1 MLTRVEQITYMR
13 DPEGFWLRVKL
24 PNDHIAMTMN
34 FIASMEPDKTYA
46 LELKQHRDRRSL
58 DANSYCWVLIG
69 KLSAALNQPKEQIYR
84 EMIRDIGDNFETV
97 CVKSDALESLCN
109 CWEKHGLGWIT
120 ERFHSKIPGC
130 SNVNLY
136 YGSSEYD
143 TKQMSRLIDAVIAEC
158 KSAGIQTETP
168 EELARMKEEWK

>member
-1 MLTRVEQITYMR
+1 MQSKVEQIRYMR
-13 DPEGFWLRVKL
+13 DDEGFWLRIRI
-24 PNDHIAMTMN
+24 PHDHIAMTMN
-34 FIASMEPDKTYA
+34 FIAGMEPDKTYS
-46 LELKQHRDRRSL
+46 LELKQHRERRSL

-69 KLSAALNQPKEQIYR
+69 KLAAALNQPKEQIYR
-84 EMIRDIGDNFETV
+84 ELIRDIGGNYETV
-97 CVKSDALESLCN
+97 CVKSEAIENLCN

-120 ERFHSKIPGC
+120 ERFPSKIQGC
-130 SNVNLY
+130 VNVNLY

-158 KSAGIQTETP
+158 RSAGIQTETP

>member
-34 FIASMEPDKTYA
+34 YIAAMEPDKTYA
-46 LELKQHRDRRSL
+46 LELKQHRERRSL

-69 KLSAALNQPKEQIYR
+69 KLAAALNQPKEQIYR
-84 EMIRDIGDNFETV
+84 ELIRDIGDNFETV
-97 CVKSDALESLCN
+97 CVKSDALESLCT
-109 CWEKHGLGWIT
+109 CWGKHGLGWIT
-120 ERFHSKIPGC
+120 ERFPSKIPGC

-143 TKQMSRLIDAVIAEC
+143 TKQMSRLINAVIAEC
-158 KSAGIQTETP
+158 KAAGIQTETP
-168 EELARMKEEWK
+168 EELARLKEEWK